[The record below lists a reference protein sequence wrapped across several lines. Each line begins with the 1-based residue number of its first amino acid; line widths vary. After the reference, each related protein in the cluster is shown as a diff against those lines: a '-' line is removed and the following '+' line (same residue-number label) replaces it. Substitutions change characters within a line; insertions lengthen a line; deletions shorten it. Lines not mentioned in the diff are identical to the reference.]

1 MHGFYLCSAFWHLFV
16 SCVEIPD
23 YLLIFSII
31 TLIFS
36 MFLRFLMLSVDLGNG
51 GKKLILIDG
60 MEGDL
65 TTINPQD
72 IESISVLKDA
82 AASSIYGSRAPFGVI
97 LVTTKSGKTGRA
109 QVNYNM
115 NVRFQTPLN
124 MPEMANSWEFVNLF
138 DEAEFNNSGNHLYE
152 TDYMQQVKDY
162 MEGKTD
168 DVVWG
173 EGSGGKW
180 NYDYTSQ
187 RRLAGGILQ
196 KHGSF
201 TRTQYQRQRRNGQAD
216 LLCFRK
222 LHGAKGVH
230 ALRPGHL

>member
-16 SCVEIPD
+16 SCVEIPG
-23 YLLIFSII
+23 YLLIFSIVA
-31 TLIFS
+31 LIFS

-65 TTINPQD
+65 TTITPQD

-162 MEGKTD
+162 I
-168 DVVWG
+168 
-173 EGSGGKW
+173 
-180 NYDYTSQ
+180 Q
-187 RRLAGGILQ
+187 RWEVILLIKKELLLGRCALLLSFWRAFLEKSISLLRLVMTKI
-196 KHGSF
+196 
-201 TRTQYQRQRRNGQAD
+201 
-216 LLCFRK
+216 
-222 LHGAKGVH
+222 
-230 ALRPGHL
+230 